1 MIKLPTSHDNDKLTF
16 LSIRDRAES
25 SPGLCCS
32 GSRALP
38 REVFRDFLRGKHQ
51 VASRFR
57 AHQGSGSRAFQVLT
71 HQEIYVVSIIFC
83 SNHNLNKVFPTQ
95 DQKPGQ
101 KPPPLLPT
109 LGVDQGDSQ
118 ETIKH
123 TFECGLLYRKYLSEC
138 GLLY

>member
-1 MIKLPTSHDNDKLTF
+1 MTKLPTSHDNDKLTF
-16 LSIRDRAES
+16 LSIRERAES
-25 SPGLCCS
+25 SPGPCCS

-51 VASRFR
+51 VTSRF
-57 AHQGSGSRAFQVLT
+57 RAFQVLT
-71 HQEIYVVSIIFC
+71 QEIYVVSIIFC
-83 SNHNLNKVFPTQ
+83 SNDILNKVFLTQ

-101 KPPPLLPT
+101 KPPPRLPT

-123 TFECGLLYRKYLSEC
+123 TVECGLLYRKYTVEC
-138 GLLY
+138 LLLYTNVFFA